1 MRHLPHILVAGLL
14 MTLTAGCTSTPAV
27 TETKAHAFWPP
38 SPDQPRIQFLTAYN
52 STSDLRAKQS
62 KMDELIY
69 GKETSAD
76 LEINKPYGVAMWN
89 GRVYVCDIRGSGI
102 LVLDLKKRQTRLM
115 GASGSG
121 TIQRAVDIKVGP
133 DGSKYVVDNAR
144 NAVMIFDAEER
155 FLRSFTHKDFNPV
168 AVAVWGDE
176 LFTCDM
182 RASTVKVLDRNSGAI
197 LRTIGKSMEQDGE
210 FVRPTSIAMDLEGNL
225 LVADIMKCQI
235 MKFTRDGKLLAT
247 WGKMGNRPGDLARPK
262 HLMMSQSNILYVAD
276 AAFNNVQ
283 LLDNEGKAMMFFGM
297 PGAHP
302 GAMLLP
308 AGLCISEDPAD
319 LELFRQYIHPAYEAR
334 RLVLVTNQL
343 GPNRIA
349 VYAEGELKPGKTLAD
364 LAPSRADVTAGP
376 VSGPATQPAIGPATE

>member
-14 MTLTAGCTSTPAV
+14 MTLAAGCASTAPVA
-27 TETKAHAFWPP
+27 ETKTHAFWPP
-38 SPDQPRIQFLTAYN
+38 APDQPRIQFLTAYN

-89 GRVYVCDIRGSGI
+89 GRIYVCDIRGSGI

-144 NAVMIFDAEER
+144 NAVMVFDAEER
-155 FLRSFTHKDFNPV
+155 FQRSFTHKDFNPV

-176 LFTCDM
+176 LFVCDM
-182 RASTVKVLDRNSGAI
+182 RAAVVKVLDRNSGQM
-197 LRTIGKSMEQDGE
+197 LREIGKSDKPEDE
-210 FVRPTSIAMDLEGNL
+210 FTRPTSIATDLEGNL
-225 LVADIMKCQI
+225 LVADIMRCQV
-235 MKFTRDGKLLAT
+235 MKLSRDGKLLAT
-247 WGKMGNRPGDLARPK
+247 WGKMGNRPGDFARPK
-262 HLMMSQSNILYVAD
+262 HLMMSRSNILYVAD

-283 LLDNEGKAMMFFGM
+283 LLDEEGKPMMFFGM
-297 PGAHP
+297 AGAHP

-364 LAPSRADVTAGP
+364 LAPGRADVTTSSAP
-376 VSGPATQPAIGPATE
+376 GPATQPAIGPATE